1 VVAVVAEAAQVRVMA
16 VLAALVLLSSDYIHK
31 VNDE

>member
-1 VVAVVAEAAQVRVMA
+1 VAGVVAEAAQVRVMA
-16 VLAALVLLSSDYIHK
+16 VLAALVLLFLDYIRK